1 MMIRLLFITIIFG
14 SFNASYI
21 IQPTHASSK
30 LGKIEFPTSGSG
42 VAQHHFISGVAALHS
57 FWYPEALRE
66 FQSST
71 KADPNFAMGYWGE
84 AMAHNAPLWERQDS
98 KSAKAALSKISDLSE
113 LTQREQDYIQAV
125 QLLYGEGGKITRD
138 KAYSNAMKKIY
149 TKYPNDLEAACF
161 YSLSLL
167 GIARNTEKKIKLKVD
182 SGAIALEIYEQ
193 KPDHPCAA
201 HYAIH
206 AFDHPDLARL
216 ALPSA
221 QRYAKIAPTSHHA
234 QHMPAHIFIQLG
246 MWPEAAKSNENGWA
260 TSKKWVEREKLPKS
274 NRDYHSL
281 QWLHYVYLQQGLR
294 GKAKAIFET
303 QQKDMQEG
311 IQAAAK
317 SKPNPN
323 LRSGKYYYRMF
334 AAAIIETEQWEKA
347 KQFVPPE
354 GWQPKS
360 FSKAGYDFVRGYAAA
375 MQGDGEAKKYATEL
389 KEIQEKG
396 FRKNHFSRP
405 EYLEV
410 WKLEIETAMKL
421 YEKNY
426 EAAIQLAKQATLVEE
441 KLPSPSGPPRILKP
455 TYELLGEVYLKAGKP
470 KKAKEQFTISLARHP
485 NRIRSLIGAARSA
498 ELDGN
503 KITAKE
509 NYSQI
514 LSILKNADPGSPELK
529 EAKAFLENF

>member
-1 MMIRLLFITIIFG
+1 MIIRLLFFTIIFYG
-14 SFNASYI
+14 FNANYT
-21 IQPTHASSK
+21 IQSTNASSK

-42 VAQHHFISGVAALHS
+42 IAQHHFITGVAALHS
-57 FWYPEALRE
+57 FWYPEALQE
-66 FQSST
+66 FQNST
-71 KADPNFAMGYWGE
+71 KADPDFAMGYWGE

-98 KSAKAALSKISDLSE
+98 KSAKAALSKISNLTK

-125 QLLYGEGGKITRD
+125 QLLYGKGEKTTRD
-138 KAYSNAMKKIY
+138 KAYSKAMKKIY

-167 GIARNTEKKIKLKVD
+167 GIARNTEKKVKLKVD
-182 SGAIALEIYEQ
+182 SGAIALEIYE
-193 KPDHPCAA
+193 KNPYHPCAA

-221 QRYAKIAPTSHHA
+221 QRYAKIAPASHHA

-246 MWPEAAKSNENGWA
+246 MWSEAAKSNENGWA

-294 GKAKAIFET
+294 GKAKAVFET
-303 QQKDMQEG
+303 QQKDMREG

-334 AAAIIETEQWEKA
+334 AAAIIETEQWEQA

-354 GWQPKS
+354 GWQPKK
-360 FSKAGYDFVRGYAAA
+360 FSKAGYNFVRGYAAA
-375 MQGDGEAKKYATEL
+375 MQGDNEAKKYTAEL
-389 KEIQEKG
+389 KAILEKG

-405 EYLEV
+405 EYLKV
-410 WKLEIETAMKL
+410 WELEIKAAIKL
-421 YEKNY
+421 YEKDY
-426 EAAIQLAKQATLVEE
+426 DAAIQLAKQATLVEE

-455 TYELLGEVYLKAGKP
+455 TYELLGEIYLQAGKP
-470 KKAKEQFTISLARHP
+470 KKAKEQFIISLTRHP
-485 NRIRSLIGAARSA
+485 NRIRSLIGSARSA
-498 ELDGN
+498 KLDGD
-503 KITAKE
+503 KITTKE
-509 NYSQI
+509 NYAKI
-514 LSILKNADPGSPELK
+514 LSILNNASSELPELK

>member
-14 SFNASYI
+14 GFNASYI

-57 FWYPEALRE
+57 FWYPEALQE
-66 FQSST
+66 FKNST

-98 KSAKAALSKISDLSE
+98 KLAKTALSKISDISE
-113 LTQREQDYIQAV
+113 LTQRERDYIQAV
-125 QLLYGEGGKITRD
+125 QLLYGEGEKPARD

-149 TKYPNDLEAACF
+149 IKYPKDLEAACF

-167 GIARNTEKKIKLKVD
+167 GVARNTGGKIKLKVD

-193 KPDHPCAA
+193 NPDHPCAA

-221 QRYAKIAPTSHHA
+221 QRYAKIAPASHHA

-246 MWPEAAKSNENGWA
+246 MWSEAAKSNENGWA

-281 QWLHYVYLQQGLR
+281 QWLHYVYLQQGLL
-294 GKAKAIFET
+294 GKAEAIFKT
-303 QQKDMQEG
+303 QQKDMEEG
-311 IQAAAK
+311 IQDAAK

-323 LRSGKYYYRMF
+323 LRSGKYYHRML
-334 AAAIIETEQWEKA
+334 AATIIETEQWEKA
-347 KQFVPPE
+347 KKLVPPE
-354 GWQPKS
+354 GWEPKT
-360 FSKAGYDFVRGYAAA
+360 FPKAGYNFVLGYAAA
-375 MQGDGEAKKYATEL
+375 MQGDDEAKKYAIEL
-389 KEIQEKG
+389 KTIREKG
-396 FRKNHFSRP
+396 FRVNHFSRP
-405 EYLEV
+405 ENLEI
-410 WKLEIETAMKL
+410 WELEIEVAVKL
-421 YEKNY
+421 FEKDY
-426 EAAIQLAKQATLVEE
+426 KAAIQLAKKATLVEE

-470 KKAKEQFTISLARHP
+470 KKAKEQFNISLTRHP

-498 ELDGN
+498 KLDGD

-509 NYSQI
+509 NYAQI
-514 LSILKNADPGSPELK
+514 LSILKNADPAFPELK
-529 EAKAFLENF
+529 EAKAFLKNF